1 MARDPRED
9 CPFETLATL
18 KPGEVAGLLWVP
30 EAAIRGNF
38 SLAPGTTLAN
48 ALPGVSKGDALVRGF
63 GSYVFTDNGPV
74 QDGWHGFWFARPFE
88 AWEITTPFRSVT
100 ELRGGIFWPAV
111 MGGFSVYNFQ
121 AFDGD
126 GVKYIADVIW
136 DFNIRDSYDGPT
148 KVLIEY
154 FASHTPHSITTPTSM
169 QPEGGTFYYG
179 VAQVTLPKCLH
190 QALELTYS
198 TGQNNSRY
206 PWQTFSKTFPATNLT
221 EWPAT
226 ITVDDGETFDN
237 GLYIRRKVT
246 GYRPGSSNNA
256 PTVAAPTTASLG
268 TTTVTLGGTVSTDG
282 GATITERGVV
292 YALTSANADPVI
304 GGTGVTKTATSGTT
318 GIFTVAVTGLTQG
331 SAYTFKAYA
340 TNARGTVYTLL
351 STFTTVSTNANL
363 SALTLSSGT
372 LSPTFAAGTT
382 SYTASVA
389 NGVSSI
395 TVTPTREQ
403 DNATIQVRVNAGSY
417 TSVTSGTASGSLSLN
432 VGSNTIDVLVTAQDG
447 VTTKTY
453 TSTVTRLAAPTVTS
467 PTKTGITSTGAT
479 LGGNV
484 TADGGATITQRGV
497 VYAPTSTNNNPEIGG
512 TGVLVDSASGTTG
525 VFTVAVTGL
534 TAATDYSFKAF
545 ATNSQGTTYT
555 TVDTFTTL

>member
-9 CPFETLATL
+9 CPFQTVATL

-30 EAAIRGNF
+30 ASAIRGDFTMN
-38 SLAPGTTLAN
+38 PGTTLAN

-74 QDGWHGFWFARPFE
+74 ENGWHGFWFARPFT
-88 AWEITTPFRSVT
+88 AGEITTPFRSVT
-100 ELRGGIFWPAV
+100 ELRGGIYWPAV
-111 MGGFSVYNFQ
+111 MGGFSVRNFQ
-121 AFDGD
+121 AYDSD
-126 GVKYIADVIW
+126 GVKYTADIIW
-136 DFNIRDSYDGPT
+136 DFDVRDSYDGPT

-179 VAQVTLPKCLH
+179 VAQVTIPKCLH
-190 QALELTYS
+190 QSLTLEYS
-198 TGQNNSRY
+198 TGNVNSRY
-206 PWQTFSKTFPATNLT
+206 PYQTFSKAFPATNLT
-221 EWPAT
+221 TWPAT

-237 GLYIRRKVT
+237 GLYIRRRVT
-246 GYRPGSSNNA
+246 GYRPGSYEIAPFVSA
-256 PTVAAPTTASLG
+256 PTSTSVA
-268 TTTVTLGGTVSTDG
+268 TTTVTLGGTVSFDG

-304 GGTGVTKTATSGTT
+304 GGTGVTKAATSGTT
-318 GIFTVAVTGLTQG
+318 GVFTVAVTGLTQG

-372 LSPTFAAGTT
+372 LSPAFAANTT
-382 SYTASVA
+382 SYTASVNNA
-389 NGVSSI
+389 VSSI
-395 TVTPTREQ
+395 TVTPTVEQ
-403 DNATIQVRVNAGSY
+403 ANATIQVRVNAGSY
-417 TSVTSGTASGSLSLN
+417 TSVTSGTASGALSLN
-432 VGSNTIDVLVTAQDG
+432 VGSNTVDVRVTAQDG
-447 VTTKTY
+447 TTQKTY
-453 TSTVTRLAAPTVTS
+453 TSTVTRMTVPTLTS
-467 PTKTGITSTGAT
+467 PTKTGITSTDAT

-484 TADGGATITQRGV
+484 TADGGATIIERGV
-497 VYAPTSTNNNPEIGG
+497 VYAETATNNNPTIGG
-512 TGVLVDSASGTTG
+512 TGCIDVTTTGTTG

-534 TAATDYSFKAF
+534 TTATGYSYKAY
-545 ATNSQGTTYT
+545 ATNSQGTSYT
-555 TVDTFTTL
+555 TVDTFTTP

>member
-9 CPFETLATL
+9 CPLETIATL

-30 EAAIRGNF
+30 EAAIRSNF

-88 AWEITTPFRSVT
+88 AAEITTPFRSVT

-121 AFDGD
+121 AYDGD
-126 GVKYIADVIW
+126 GVKYTADVIW

-190 QALELTYS
+190 QALTLTYS

-221 EWPAT
+221 QWPET

-246 GYRPGSSNNA
+246 GYRPGSAENA

-304 GGTGVTKTATSGTT
+304 GGTGVTKATTSGTT
-318 GIFTVAVTGLTQG
+318 GTFTVAVTGLTQG

-389 NGVSSI
+389 NGTSSI

-403 DNATIQVRVNAGSY
+403 ANATIQVRVNAGSY

-453 TSTVTRLAAPTVTS
+453 TSTVTRMAAPTVTS
-467 PTKTGITSTGAT
+467 PTKTGITTTGAT

-497 VYAPTSTNNNPEIGG
+497 VYAPTATNNNPEIGG

-534 TAATDYSFKAF
+534 TTATGYSFKAF